1 MCVRERKWE
10 KKLYVKCAKVSFS
23 LSCCTSSLPIIRK
36 QTNKKKETSIVS
48 PPPLGPPL
56 QHYDTSLLLF
66 VLSASLSLSSL
77 RSLDAIGGCRLSDP
91 GLGG

>member
-1 MCVRERKWE
+1 MGEEIVC
-10 KKLYVKCAKVSFS
+10 KVCKSQFFS
-23 LSCCTSSLPIIRK
+23 LLLHFIPSYYPK
-36 QTNKKKETSIVS
+36 TNKQKKETSIVS